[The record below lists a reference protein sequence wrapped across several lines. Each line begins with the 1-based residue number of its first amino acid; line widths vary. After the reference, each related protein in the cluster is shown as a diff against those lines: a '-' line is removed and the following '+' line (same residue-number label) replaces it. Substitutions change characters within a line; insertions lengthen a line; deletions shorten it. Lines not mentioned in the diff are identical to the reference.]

1 MYLHQSFCSFFKN
14 WDDILKIIHNPIVGH
29 IEDGGAGGLLELA
42 EATVYEI
49 DKNFMIR

>member
-29 IEDGGAGGLLELA
+29 IEDGGAGGLLEPA
-42 EATVYEI
+42 
-49 DKNFMIR
+49 KQPFMRLVKIS